1 MANENKSELAA
12 KLGALAGAV
21 GATPTTPAT
30 EQEKETQK
38 FTGTEEAA
46 KTKKV
51 PVDANGVPYI
61 KGEDGEYRPRTAEE
75 AAKWQAGQKL
85 KENKDSVSKAL
96 MSASSKKVTE
106 LEREVR
112 ELIASRLRIIA
123 YITAKGDK
131 TDFAASGKT
140 IQGTTDEK
148 GLPVKEY
155 TIALKNSAPS
165 SIQYVIVKEPTP
177 LIMFKENLASMD
189 PAKATEQF
197 NIYKNTPAQ
206 EESFSIKYIAWEDM
220 IAYVMANTN
229 GVIHEDTHIFT
240 QYVKGSASGKQAAK
254 IYSTPA
260 DIKAH
265 NGIPAGSCLYLFAK
279 LAKVKRLKNKDGQPT
294 DVVDTK
300 SVVTLK
306 HSVRSKIITPANVV
320 PLKRFQTVTPATSYT
335 AANANEMIK
344 LYLSKFNTAKEGAIP
359 VAKKLRDS
367 QGFTID
373 GTGITKSDYFA
384 ADGAQSWFANPAN
397 SVAHWADKNADGS
410 AKQIAA
416 SAVKL
421 VKKEIATTKNGS
433 TKIATL
439 TEDLGAADSAAVY
452 QFTAANF
459 PKVFE
464 AAGALKLDFD
474 ELSKALAANK
484 ARRPKSGKAKDKKVT
499 YVAPEAL
506 AGLSIDEIAAQLQN
520 TFGFQDEQPKG

>member
-1 MANENKSELAA
+1 MANETKVDLA
-12 KLGALAGAV
+12 KMLGEQLHNLTKEV
-21 GATPTTPAT
+21 GATPATTAT

-46 KTKKV
+46 KPKKI

-61 KGEDGEYRPRTAEE
+61 KGEDGEYRPRTEE
-75 AAKWQAGQKL
+75 EITDWKAAQELREK
-85 KENKDSVSKAL
+85 KDSVSKTL
-96 MSASSKKVTE
+96 MSASQAVVGE

-112 ELIASRLRIIA
+112 ELIASRLRIIG
-123 YITAKGDK
+123 YICAKGDK
-131 TDFAASGKT
+131 IDFAASGK
-140 IQGTTDEK
+140 IIPGAVD
-148 GLPVKEY
+148 KENKPKKDY
-155 TIALKNSAPS
+155 TITLKNSAPS
-165 SIQYVIVKEPTP
+165 SIQYVIIKEPTP
-177 LIMFKENLASMD
+177 LIMFKENLADMD
-189 PAKATEQF
+189 KAKAYEQF
-197 NIYKNTPAQ
+197 NIFKNTPAQ

-220 IAYVMANTN
+220 IAYVMAKTN
-229 GVIHEDTHIFT
+229 GVIHEDPHIFT

-279 LAKVKRLKNKDGQPT
+279 LAKVKFLKNKEGQPT
-294 DVVDTK
+294 DVIDTK

-306 HSVRSKIITPANVV
+306 HSVRSKIITPANVI
-320 PLKRFQTVTPATSYT
+320 PLKRFQTITPATSYT
-335 AANANEMIK
+335 AANANEMVR
-344 LYLSKFNTAKEGAIP
+344 LYLSKFNSSTKNADDA
-359 VAKKLRDS
+359 VAKNLRDP
-367 QGFTID
+367 QYFTTD
-373 GTGITKSDYFA
+373 GTGIIKSSYFA

-416 SAVKL
+416 SDIKL
-421 VKKEIATTKNGS
+421 VKKEDVPTKNGG
-433 TKIATL
+433 TRQATL
-439 TEDLGAADSAAVY
+439 TEDLGAADSAAAY

-474 ELSKALAANK
+474 ELSKAIADNK
-484 ARRPKSGKAKDKKVT
+484 ARRPKSSRAKDKKVT

-506 AGLSIDEIAAQLQN
+506 VGLSIDQIAEQLKK
-520 TFGFQDEQPKG
+520 TFN